1 MIERGLWL
9 TDPLVELKLSDEHK
23 AALITTIEEVVM
35 PTAHTSP
42 GTNTMRECQADLTTE
57 SRKWS
62 CQRTA
67 LKAQPV
73 DTGEAVVASADH
85 KELVGF
91 IGNIVEE
98 GVIELHNRQIEN
110 MGCITI

>member
-1 MIERGLWL
+1 MNA
-9 TDPLVELKLSDEHK
+9 DPLVGLNLSDEHK
-23 AALITTIEEVVM
+23 AALITEIEDVFM

-73 DTGEAVVASADH
+73 DTGEAVVASTDQY
-85 KELVGF
+85 ELVGF
-91 IGNIVEE
+91 NGNEIE
-98 GVIELHNRQIEN
+98 GAVVELHRRLEKISGN
-110 MGCITI
+110 TI

>member
-1 MIERGLWL
+1 MNAE
-9 TDPLVELKLSDEHK
+9 PLVGLNLFDEHK
-23 AALITTIEEVVM
+23 AALITEIEEVVM

-62 CQRTA
+62 YQRTA

-73 DTGEAVVASADH
+73 DTGDAVVASVDH
-85 KELVGF
+85 NELVGF
-91 IGNIVEE
+91 IGNEVEKS
-98 GVIELHNRQIEN
+98 VIKLHEWQIEN
-110 MGCITI
+110 KRDLRSI

>member
-1 MIERGLWL
+1 MPG
-9 TDPLVELKLSDEHK
+9 EHK
-23 AALITTIEEVVM
+23 AALIAAIEEVAM

-62 CQRTA
+62 FQRTA

-85 KELVGF
+85 NELVGL
-91 IGNIVEE
+91 IGNKFEE
-98 GVIELHNRQIEN
+98 AVIELHAMQIDN
-110 MGCITI
+110 MGGVTI

>member
-1 MIERGLWL
+1 MIERGSWFA
-9 TDPLVELKLSDEHK
+9 DPLVELNLSDEHK
-23 AALITTIEEVVM
+23 AALISAIEEVAM

-57 SRKWS
+57 SRNWS

-85 KELVGF
+85 NELSW
-91 IGNIVEE
+91 
-98 GVIELHNRQIEN
+98 
-110 MGCITI
+110 